1 MAIIEQRRFFSNR
14 AVCQAPQT
22 KLHASTDTSPR
33 TEKITQKKKEKNA
46 HNRRIA
52 GLGKRF
58 ADEKMDRWILHRAL
72 KK

>member
-1 MAIIEQRRFFSNR
+1 M
-14 AVCQAPQT
+14 
-22 KLHASTDTSPR
+22 DTSPR
-33 TEKITQKKKEKNA
+33 TEKITQKKKEKKNA

-58 ADEKMDRWILHRAL
+58 AGGSLDRWILHRAL